1 MKDSIKREQSQMSLN
16 SAERENSRT
25 KCKVK
30 IQTMLGDI
38 VVRLYDETPIHRA
51 NFLKLA
57 KEGYYDGTLF
67 HRVIKD
73 YMIQGGD
80 PDSNRLSCR

>member
-30 IQTMLGDI
+30 IQTMLAVTDELPEGCTTVGEGTHLRFI
-38 VVRLYDETPIHRA
+38 VDKEKFIS
-51 NFLKLA
+51 KL
-57 KEGYYDGTLF
+57 
-67 HRVIKD
+67 R
-73 YMIQGGD
+73 
-80 PDSNRLSCR
+80 